1 MIFLPILFWC
11 GYPDLGR
18 VSITILATGVVIS
31 GILKDLLC
39 LPRPVSPPL
48 QRITMSGSAAL
59 EYGFPST
66 HSTNAVSVTI
76 YAIYLLNHENSTLSP
91 NVKLACMIASYLY
104 AFTIALG
111 RLYCGMHG
119 FVDVITGAVIG
130 ASVTW
135 VEIHYG
141 PTVAAWVATP
151 SITHLL
157 VITAIML
164 VVVRTHPE
172 PADNCPCFDD
182 SVAFS
187 GVLIG
192 MYIGLWHVALPG
204 PMLPFLP
211 TSFFD
216 EKILAAKG
224 IPLLNYIQLVRIPL
238 GVGII
243 VAWRSLTKPLLLRL
257 LPPLFRVMEGLDLDL
272 PRRYF
277 LRASQYATVPHLDHD
292 DNVLPSPRDVGM
304 MLGNV
309 RRRRGRAI
317 SVGPQSAAD
326 AHELLAY
333 RQEERRRERSSS
345 ASSRREKDAIAGVEN
360 HEKAAR
366 EMVEDQKRQDPDPN
380 RLQEESD
387 EEEDNKER
395 AVMFSNLPRV
405 RVRYDV
411 EVVTKLIVYAGIAW
425 LALEGMPVFFHS
437 VGLGYA

>member
-18 VSITILATGVVIS
+18 VMINLLASGVIIS

-59 EYGFPST
+59 EYGWPST
-66 HSTNAVSVTI
+66 HTTNAVSVTL
-76 YAIYLLNHENSTLSP
+76 YAIHLLNDENSSMSP
-91 NVKLACMIASYLY
+91 NLKLACTIASYLY
-104 AFTIALG
+104 ASTIALG
-111 RLYCGMHG
+111 RIYCGMHG
-119 FVDVITGAVIG
+119 FTDVVSGAVLG
-130 ASVTW
+130 AILTFI
-135 VEIHYG
+135 EIHYG
-141 PTVAAWVATP
+141 QSLAAWVTAP
-151 SITHLL
+151 SMTHLL
-157 VITAIML
+157 VIALIML

-192 MYIGLWHVALPG
+192 MYAALWHIALPG
-204 PMLPFLP
+204 PMFRFLP

-216 EKILAAKG
+216 EKTIAAQG
-224 IPLLNYIQLVRIPL
+224 VPLLNFISLVRVPL

-243 VAWRSLTKPLLLRL
+243 VAYRSLTKPLLLRL

-292 DNVLPSPRDVGM
+292 DNVLPSPRDVGQ

-317 SVGPQSAAD
+317 SIGPQSAAD

-345 ASSRREKDAIAGVEN
+345 ASSRREKELAEGAED
-360 HEKAAR
+360 HERAAR
-366 EMVEDQKRQDPDPN
+366 EMVEHQQRQNPDPN

-387 EEEDNKER
+387 EEEENKER
-395 AVMFSNLPRV
+395 EVMFSNLPRM
-405 RVRYDV
+405 RIRYDV

-425 LALEGMPVFFHS
+425 LAIEGVPVIFHYS
-437 VGLGYA
+437 GLGSA